1 MPEAITRRG
10 RRGDGTTYRTKD
22 GRYRAAITVPD
33 AATGIPVRRY
43 LSARSDKEIRRKL
56 REARTEATV
65 TGRTP
70 TVAQWCERWLSRV
83 EARVRP
89 ATLALYRQNVRHH
102 IVPAVGRAELARLL
116 PSDVEDMTT
125 GMIRAGKA
133 KSTAALARRVLV
145 IALSD
150 AMRDGIVVRNV
161 AQLAKPPRSAE
172 PTRRALTGSEVGRF
186 LEAIANDPL
195 EPFVALAVST
205 GLRRSELL
213 ALRWSDVNAGT
224 LRVSRSLA
232 RAATGGYA
240 VAEPKSK
247 RSVRTIVLPA
257 LARQAL
263 DHQRVRQDV
272 EKAAAGS
279 AWQDVDGSVFTDAIG
294 RPWHPETMT
303 TMYRALVAR
312 SGIGPLRLH
321 DLRHTAATLALS
333 AGVPVRDV
341 SDALGH
347 ASPSITLDIY
357 GQSVAEGPRRVADAL
372 DRAFDA
378 ES

>member
-1 MPEAITRRG
+1 MSP
-10 RRGDGTTYRTKD
+10 
-22 GRYRAAITVPD
+22 
-33 AATGIPVRRY
+33 
-43 LSARSDKEIRRKL
+43 
-56 REARTEATV
+56 
-65 TGRTP
+65 
-70 TVAQWCERWLSRV
+70 
-83 EARVRP
+83 
-89 ATLALYRQNVRHH
+89 H
-102 IVPAVGRAELARLL
+102 
-116 PSDVEDMTT
+116 
-125 GMIRAGKA
+125 
-133 KSTAALARRVLV
+133 
-145 IALSD
+145 
-150 AMRDGIVVRNV
+150 
-161 AQLAKPPRSAE
+161 LAKPPRCAE

-224 LRVSRSLA
+224 LRVSWSLA
-232 RAATGGYA
+232 RAANGGYA

-263 DHQRVRQDV
+263 DHQRLRQDV

-294 RPWHPETMT
+294 RPWHPETFTM
-303 TMYRALVAR
+303 MYRALVAR

-372 DRAFDA
+372 DRAFEA